1 MRRNGFPLTRA
12 LDVVG
17 GVVAVGA
24 VVLPVLG
31 GAATIPLE
39 RAGLQWPLYWVLCGA
54 AAAAALSTPPR
65 RWLAWAPWTF
75 VACWAVLLAWMP
87 YAVRIAPNARA
98 ADIEVTRFLL
108 AMLLS
113 VVALALVRGAR
124 AGLTGLRLGWLVSLV
139 ISASIGL
146 WEITTKEHLLFL
158 DPKRGWVFGDARL
171 ATGTFLNPNNFA
183 TALVGM
189 IVGVWALR
197 AAAARTPGP
206 TGRIRGGAR
215 VAALVVLDL
224 LVLAGAVVV
233 VFTQSRSGLAAL
245 AVVAGLEA
253 CRRWASWR
261 SWWLGHVGRNGLVA
275 DALAGPAPRTR
286 RRLAWGA
293 GTVVAA
299 LLVASVTVPALA
311 ARNPIVQV
319 FTMAGNE
326 ETARSDSLRVQL
338 IAAALRYLRGSGWLG
353 SGAGS
358 FEPLL
363 WADPDPG
370 VIKLTNLHNAFVELL
385 SQYGVVVGAVH
396 TAALLALVA
405 VVVWPLPGRR
415 RAAAAAGGAGTG
427 GARPARAG
435 STDARAHQPNSDDAA
450 TPRPGSPGS
459 PRRGLPTDHRVE
471 IAGYLAAYIAFGVA
485 ASSALTVPTWWLLHA
500 SACASW
506 WVAATSG
513 TPIHRREP
521 SPATARPQADA
532 PSQSPSTRAESRPSC
547 TSRA

>member
-1 MRRNGFPLTRA
+1 MRRTGFPLVKA

-17 GVVAVGA
+17 GLVAVGA

-39 RAGLQWPLYWVLCGA
+39 RAGVQWPLYWVMVGA

-75 VACWAVLLAWMP
+75 VACWAVLLAWLP
-87 YAVRIAPNARA
+87 YAVRVAPDARA
-98 ADIEVTRFLL
+98 AGIEVTRLLL

-113 VVALALVRGAR
+113 LVALALVRGAR
-124 AGLTGLRLGWLVSLV
+124 AGLTGLRVGWLVALV

-158 DPKRGWVFGDARL
+158 DPKRGWVFGDGRL

-183 TALVGM
+183 TALVAM

-197 AAAARTPGP
+197 AGLARAPRP
-206 TGRIRGGAR
+206 AGRARAGAR
-215 VAALVVLDL
+215 RAALVFVDL
-224 LVLAGAVVV
+224 LVLAGVVVV
-233 VFTQSRSGLAAL
+233 VFTQSRSGLGAL
-245 AVVAGLEA
+245 TVVAALEA
-253 CRRWASWR
+253 CRRWEGRR
-261 SWWLGHVGRNGLVA
+261 SWWLGHVAREGVVA
-275 DALAGPAPRTR
+275 GALAGPAPRTR
-286 RRLAWGA
+286 RRLAWGL
-293 GTVVAA
+293 GTVVGAV
-299 LLVASVTVPALA
+299 LVASVTVPALA

-319 FTMAGNE
+319 VTMAGNE
-326 ETARSDSLRVQL
+326 ETARSDNLRVQL
-338 IAAALRYLRGSGWLG
+338 IAAALRYLRESGWLG

-363 WADPDPG
+363 WADPTPG

-396 TAALLALVA
+396 AAALLALVA

-415 RAAAAAGGAGTG
+415 
-427 GARPARAG
+427 G
-435 STDARAHQPNSDDAA
+435 SAPC
-450 TPRPGSPGS
+450 G
-459 PRRGLPTDHRVE
+459 RRGLPTDHRIE
-471 IAGYLAAYIAFGVA
+471 IAGYLATYVAFGVA

-500 SACASW
+500 CACASW
-506 WVAATSG
+506 WVAATSR
-513 TPIHRREP
+513 TPSRPEA
-521 SPATARPQADA
+521 PAVQAPA
-532 PSQSPSTRAESRPSC
+532 PSQPLSTRAESRPSC